1 MKIQA
6 RAIFMFMCLVFVNK
20 LREHFKTLLTKD
32 EMLINTTLLDELTE
46 LKALIFT
53 TTTTDKQQKSQN
65 APAGACL

>member
-32 EMLINTTLLDELTE
+32 ETLINTTLLDELTE

-53 TTTTDKQQKSQN
+53 TTTTDKQQKSQST
-65 APAGACL
+65 PAGACL